1 MESKDSNKI
10 STSPYFLRRKT
21 KRDNIPMKDNTR
33 KSHITIKL
41 ISLNE
46 DKENFRKYSYI
57 KFSFSDKIS
66 LNNLMEKKPKQ

>member
-1 MESKDSNKI
+1 MELKDSNKI
-10 STSPYFLRRKT
+10 NTSTYFLRRKT

-46 DKENFRKYSYI
+46 VRKTLAKILTLNSLFLI
-57 KFSFSDKIS
+57 K
-66 LNNLMEKKPKQ
+66 